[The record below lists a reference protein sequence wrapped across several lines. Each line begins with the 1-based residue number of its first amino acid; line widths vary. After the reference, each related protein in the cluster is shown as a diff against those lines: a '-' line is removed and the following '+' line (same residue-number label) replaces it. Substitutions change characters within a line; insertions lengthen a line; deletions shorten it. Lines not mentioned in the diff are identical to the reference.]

1 MQLYLYDF
9 MRGKAGEIHLSKLH
23 CYLLQSNPSQIHSHS
38 PYEILASPF
47 LTLFNPT
54 QSTSFNFKVLQS
66 NSSKQFIPNQSNPLE
81 RGKFL
86 RKCGAASLGECNRVI
101 SSEIE
106 FICLDYSGLGNLVLS
121 TELMT

>member
-47 LTLFNPT
+47 LTLQPT
-54 QSTSFNFKVLQS
+54 IQ
-66 NSSKQFIPNQSNPLE
+66 PNL
-81 RGKFL
+81 
-86 RKCGAASLGECNRVI
+86 
-101 SSEIE
+101 
-106 FICLDYSGLGNLVLS
+106 LVLIS
-121 TELMT
+121 KYYNQIRQNNLFQISLIH